1 MTRLF
6 DRLLKR
12 PRNRLTLLRTIGGAA
27 IVAIAT
33 ATSGVFADPSAPSP
47 TTGAV
52 VEQFP
57 KGQLF
62 RILGEDVYSDKGAV
76 IGRIVDLLVDYDGK
90 PRAAIIDFGGFLGVG
105 TRKVAVDWPAL
116 HFWPNDRSAPITL
129 DLDRDQIKAAPEYQ
143 PSQDATAVVGLPR
156 VEEGE

>member
-1 MTRLF
+1 MPALF
-6 DRLLKR
+6 DRLGG
-12 PRNRLTLLRTIGGAA
+12 PRNRLTALQALGAA
-27 IVAIAT
+27 VIVAIAT
-33 ATSGVFADPSAPSP
+33 AATAVIADPSAPSP

-52 VEQFP
+52 VEQWP

-62 RILGEDVYSDKGAV
+62 RILGEDVHSDTGAA
-76 IGRIVDLLVDYDGK
+76 IGRIVDLLVDYNGK

-105 TRKVAVDWPAL
+105 TRRVAVDWLAL
-116 HFWPNDRSAPITL
+116 HFWPNDKTAPITV

-143 PSQDATAVVGLPR
+143 PSKEATAVIGLPK